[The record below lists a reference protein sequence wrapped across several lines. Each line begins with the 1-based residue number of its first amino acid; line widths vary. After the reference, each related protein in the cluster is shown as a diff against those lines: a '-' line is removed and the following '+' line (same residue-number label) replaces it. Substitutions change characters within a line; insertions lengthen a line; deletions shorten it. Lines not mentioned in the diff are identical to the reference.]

1 MEVMNRYVTAKN
13 YIKGS
18 PKESDFEIKC
28 SKIVLSAEP
37 GSNDV
42 VLKNLYVSIDPYQ
55 INRLKSYSSSQT
67 SSYVVVTIAP
77 GEIISAY
84 GVAKV
89 VASGNP
95 LYKEDDLVVGTTRWA
110 DYSVLKASEY
120 VLRKLNSFDMGFP
133 LSHQIGVFGFSG
145 LTAYAGLFEVGNP
158 KKDERVF
165 VSAASGSVG
174 HLVGQYAKLS
184 GCYVV
189 GCAGSKEKVGLL
201 KEKLGFD
208 DAFNYKDEPNLKST
222 LKKYFPDGID
232 IYFDNVGGKMLEAA
246 LANMNNFGRVVS
258 CGTISEYTDPNNK
271 VPPNINMHDM
281 IYKRIMIQGFLA
293 TDFLTIF
300 PDFLSATMNLIR
312 LGRIKTLEDISTGLE
327 SIPQALVGLF
337 HGANAGKKI
346 VTLVEN

>member
-13 YIKGS
+13 YIEGS

-55 INRLKSYSSSQT
+55 INRFKSYSSSHKT
-67 SSYVVVTIAP
+67 SSNYVVVTIAP
-77 GEIISAY
+77 GE
-84 GVAKV
+84 
-89 VASGNP
+89 
-95 LYKEDDLVVGTTRWA
+95 EDDLVVGTTRWA

-145 LTAYAGLFEVGNP
+145 LTAYAGLFEVGKP
-158 KKDERVF
+158 KKGERVF

-208 DAFNYKDEPNLKST
+208 DAFNYKDEPNLEST
-222 LKKYFPDGID
+222 LKK
-232 IYFDNVGGKMLEAA
+232 
-246 LANMNNFGRVVS
+246 
-258 CGTISEYTDPNNK
+258 
-271 VPPNINMHDM
+271 
-281 IYKRIMIQGFLA
+281 IMIQGFLT

-300 PDFLSATMNLIR
+300 PDFLSVTMNLIR

-327 SIPQALVGLF
+327 SIPQAFVGLF